1 MVLSMATTPSIKV
14 TKDFTF
20 RSVDRKFTNRYH
32 FDGDVPADNT
42 KWGTFCDNVVAAE
55 KAIFKTTVGQILQVD
70 GYAAGSEVP
79 VFTKTYTTAYTG
91 AFALWEEVPGDC
103 AALIRY
109 STTARTSKNHPVY
122 LFNYYHAVGK
132 DQGGSPDIMNTAQ
145 RAAMSTYAAAWI
157 AGFSDGSVTHHRA
170 GPNGATAT
178 GSLVEQFITHRD
190 LPR

>member
-103 AALIRY
+103 AALILY

-122 LFNYYHAVGK
+122 LFNYFHNAYNQASDANALSANQK
-132 DQGGSPDIMNTAQ
+132 
-145 RAAMSTYAAAWI
+145 AAIETYGDSWI
-157 AGFSDGSVTHHRA
+157 TGFSDGAETHARC
-170 GPNGATAT
+170 GPTGATAT
-178 GSLVEQFITHRD
+178 STRCDMYVRHRD
-190 LPR
+190 FPA